1 MVVALI
7 AVVELGRIK
16 LTLPRDRISVVD
28 TLDRTKLLFG
38 STLLRWDG
46 TTPVKM
52 GCYGLT
58 ILILGD
64 LVALIA
70 SISWISEALSDDG
83 VTDVVD
89 ELTVLSIRDLG
100 TIHPEG
106 FDGDPT
112 ADGRCAP
119 ETVPEF

>member
-7 AVVELGRIK
+7 AVVELGGIK

-28 TLDRTKLLFG
+28 TLDRTKLFFG

-46 TTPVKM
+46 ATPVKM

-64 LVALIA
+64 LVALIT
-70 SISWISEALSDDG
+70 SVSWVSEALSDDG

-89 ELTVLSIRDLG
+89 ELTVLSIRHLG

-112 ADGRCAP
+112 ADGGCTP

>member
-28 TLDRTKLLFG
+28 TLDRTKLFFG

-46 TTPVKM
+46 ATPVKM
-52 GCYGLT
+52 WRYGLT

-64 LVALIA
+64 LVALVT
-70 SISWISEALSDDG
+70 SISWVSEALSDDG

-89 ELTVLSIRDLG
+89 ELTVLSIRHLG

-112 ADGRCAP
+112 ADGGCAP
-119 ETVPEF
+119 ETVSEF